1 LKDVVMTKRMVLVL
15 LALGLVLAAMF
26 GWKYYQS
33 QKMAALA
40 SMPPPPATVAATE
53 VQTETWQPYL
63 AAVGSLVATQGI
75 MVTTEVAGKV
85 HAIRF
90 ESGQQVEAGTLL
102 LEIDDSVEQAEL
114 AGIVA
119 ERRLAEQQFKRR
131 EDLLDSKT
139 ISRSDVDEARLRLEN
154 AAAQLAAKRAV
165 IEKKRITAPFSG
177 WLGIRQVDLGEYL
190 QPGTTIVP
198 LDALVPIYVD
208 YALPERHLDQISVDQ
223 AVEIE
228 VQAFPGE
235 VFKGH
240 IAAVNPGIDPGTRSL
255 QIRALLENPE
265 ARLRPGMFA
274 EVRTVLPQRPGVL
287 TLPQTAITYNPYGDS
302 VFVILDGES
311 GTSVQRRQVETG
323 GVRNGRVEI
332 VSGLQPGE
340 RVVLAGQVKLL
351 NDQAV
356 VIDNS
361 IVLDTQ
367 ITRP

>member
-1 LKDVVMTKRMVLVL
+1 MTKRMLLVL
-15 LALGLVLAAMF
+15 LALGLVLGAIF
-26 GWKYYQS
+26 GWKYYQG

-40 SMPPPPATVAATE
+40 SMPPPPATVAAAE

-63 AAVGSLVATQGI
+63 AAVGSLVAIQGI
-75 MVTTEVAGKV
+75 LVTTEVAGKV
-85 HAIRF
+85 SAIHF
-90 ESGQQVEAGTLL
+90 ESGQQVAAGTLL

-114 AGIVA
+114 EGIVA
-119 ERRLAEQQFKRR
+119 ERRLAELQFKRR

-139 ISRSDVDEARLRLEN
+139 ISRSDVDEAGLRLEN
-154 AAAQLAAKRAV
+154 AIAQLAAKRAV
-165 IEKKRITAPFSG
+165 IAKKQISAPFSG
-177 WLGIRQVDLGEYL
+177 WLGIRHVDLGEYL

-198 LDALVPIYVD
+198 LEALLPIYVD
-208 YALPERHLDQISVDQ
+208 YALPERHLDQISVGQ
-223 AVEIE
+223 SIEVE

-235 VFKGH
+235 VFTGR
-240 IAAVNPGIDPGTRSL
+240 ISALDPAIDPGTRSL
-255 QIRALLENPE
+255 QVRATLENPQ

-302 VFVILDGES
+302 VFVIQEGES
-311 GTSVQRRQVETG
+311 GASVQRRQVETG

-332 VSGLQPGE
+332 VQGLQAGE
-340 RVVLAGQVKLL
+340 RVVSAGQVKLR
-351 NDQAV
+351 NEQPV
-356 VIDNS
+356 VVDNS

>member
-1 LKDVVMTKRMVLVL
+1 MTKRMLLVL
-15 LALGLVLAAMF
+15 LALGLVLGAMF
-26 GWKYYQS
+26 GWKYYQG
-33 QKMAALA
+33 QKMAMLA
-40 SMPPPPATVAATE
+40 SMPPPPATVAAAAA
-53 VQTETWQPYL
+53 QAETWQPYL

-75 MVTTEVAGKV
+75 LVTTEVAGKV
-85 HAIRF
+85 SAIRF
-90 ESGQQVEAGTLL
+90 ESGQQVEAGTVL

-139 ISRSDVDEARLRLEN
+139 ISRSDVDEARLRMEN
-154 AAAQLAAKRAV
+154 AAAQLAAKQAV
-165 IEKKRITAPFSG
+165 IAKKRITAPFGG
-177 WLGIRQVDLGEYL
+177 WLGIRQVDLGEYI

-198 LDALVPIYVD
+198 LEALVPIYVD
-208 YALPERHLDQISVDQ
+208 YALPERHLDQISVGQ

-235 VFKGH
+235 VFTGH

-255 QIRALLENPE
+255 QVRATLENPQ

-274 EVRTVLPQRPGVL
+274 EVRTVLPQRPAVL

-311 GTSVQRRQVETG
+311 GSSVQRRQVETG

-332 VSGLQPGE
+332 VNGLQSGE
-340 RVVLAGQVKLL
+340 RVVVAGQVKLR

-356 VIDNS
+356 IIDNS